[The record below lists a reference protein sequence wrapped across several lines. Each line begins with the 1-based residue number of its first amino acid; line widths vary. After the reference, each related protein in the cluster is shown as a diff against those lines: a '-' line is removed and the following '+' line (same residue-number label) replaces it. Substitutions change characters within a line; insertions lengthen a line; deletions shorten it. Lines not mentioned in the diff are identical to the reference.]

1 MQRKLRVLLI
11 YDDAKPLEEGVDYS
25 LLLQAP
31 EMKAEA
37 DVYRALCNLGH
48 EVKLFAITDNL
59 ESLVHAVRSFSP
71 DIVFNQAEQFAGDS
85 AQEKNVLAL
94 FEMLN
99 VPFTGTASVG
109 ITLCKNK
116 ALTKKILTHHR
127 LKTPDFKVFHQNS
140 RIGKNTKLKYPLIV
154 KPLREES
161 SYGISMNS
169 FVENDKALFERVQYV
184 QGSLNQD
191 VIVEEYVQGRELY
204 VGVLGNHR
212 LHVFPPREMVF
223 GEIPEEEPKIATFKA
238 KWDEKYRKKWG
249 IKNRFATLSD
259 LLHLK
264 IEKMCKKVYG
274 ALYLQGYARLDLRL
288 TSEGEVVVIEVNPNP
303 FIAKEEDFALAAAK
317 AGFTYEA
324 LIQKILHLGLGHSG
338 T

>member
-11 YDDAKPLEEGVDYS
+11 YDDAKPLEEGADYS
-25 LLLQAP
+25 ILLQAP

-59 ESLVHAVRSFSP
+59 EALVHEVRSFSP

-85 AQEKNVLAL
+85 AQEKNILAL

-169 FVENDKALFERVQYV
+169 FVENDKALLERVQYV
-184 QGSLNQD
+184 QESLNQD

-223 GEIPEEEPKIATFKA
+223 GEMPEEEPKIATFKA

-259 LLHLK
+259 PLHFK

-288 TSEGEVVVIEVNPNP
+288 TPEGEVVVIEVNPNP

-338 T
+338 A

>member
-1 MQRKLRVLLI
+1 MQRKLRILLI
-11 YDDAKPLEEGVDYS
+11 YDDAKPLEVGVDYKT
-25 LLLQAP
+25 LLEAP

-59 ESLVHAVRSFSP
+59 ESLIQEVHHYSP

-85 AQEKNVLAL
+85 AQEKNILAL
-94 FEMLN
+94 FEMLK

-127 LKTPDFKVFHQNS
+127 IKTPDFKVFHRNS
-140 RIGKNTKLKYPLIV
+140 KIGRAKLNYPLIV

-169 FVENDKALFERVQYV
+169 FVENDKALLERVQYV
-184 QGSLNQD
+184 QESLDQD

-223 GEIPEEEPKIATFKA
+223 GEIPEDEPKIATFKA

-259 LLHLK
+259 PLVLK
-264 IEKMCKKVYG
+264 IEKLCKKVYG

-288 TSEGEVVVIEVNPNP
+288 TQEGEVVVIEVNPNP

-317 AGFTYEA
+317 AGFSYEA
-324 LIQKILHLGLGHSG
+324 LIQKLLHLGLGHSG